1 MFWQTDLTL
10 LFVLIVIA
18 FVAALELGF
27 RLGIRFRPSADADP
41 ERTHI
46 ASIQASALGLLAL
59 LLGFTFAM
67 AVSRSDERRVLVL
80 EEANAIGTAVL
91 RAQLLPVP
99 YNQTAATYLKSH
111 VDARLAFFEAGIDPV
126 RLNAAEQRA
135 ATTEAQLWSVAR
147 DAVAADTKSIPI
159 GLFVEALNAVI
170 DVHEKRRVAFYN
182 HVPEAALYLLV
193 VVSMAALAVTSYGGG
208 LIRRRH
214 FWSNLTLAVLI
225 AIVLAAI
232 LDIDRPRRGL
242 IQVNQDS
249 LVRLKASFSDEKK

>member
-27 RLGIRFRPSADADP
+27 RLGVCFRPTANADP

-67 AVSRSDERRVLVL
+67 AVARSDERRVLVL

-91 RAQLLPVP
+91 RAQLLPTP
-99 YNQTAATYLKSH
+99 YDQTAANYLKSH
-111 VDARLAFFEAGIDPV
+111 VDARLAFFEAGIDPS
-126 RLNAAEQRA
+126 RLSAAEQRA

-147 DAVAADTKSIPI
+147 DAAAADPKSIPT
-159 GLFVEALNAVI
+159 GLFIEALNAVI
-170 DVHEKRRVAFYN
+170 DVHEKRRVAFNN
-182 HVPEAALYLLV
+182 HVPEAAIYLLV
-193 VVSMAALAVTSYGGG
+193 FVSMAALTVTSYRGG
-208 LIRRRH
+208 LVRRRH

-225 AIVLAAI
+225 AMVLAAI

-249 LVRLKASFSDEKK
+249 LVRLKASLSDEKK